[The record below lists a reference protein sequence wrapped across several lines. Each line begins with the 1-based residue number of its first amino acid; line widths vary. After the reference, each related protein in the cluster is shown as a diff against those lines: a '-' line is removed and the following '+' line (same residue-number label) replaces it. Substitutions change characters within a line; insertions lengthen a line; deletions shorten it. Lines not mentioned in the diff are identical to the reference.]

1 MDPEY
6 ITADVSD
13 NHDVAILN
21 TDDYEYFSWENM
33 KLVAK
38 PCNIYDGDTF
48 SACWYYGDKVIK
60 YRCRCLGYDSPE
72 MRPRLNLEGRD
83 EVKLNAL
90 KAKERF
96 PELLEQ
102 DSTITS
108 GRVVPVNKFKRGKK
122 INFII
127 MKRKINEIIHP
138 FRESSFQ
145 TINQDF
151 LKNFFNLS
159 FIYLK
164 SFLGF

>member
-48 SACWYYGDKVIK
+48 SACWYYGNKVIK

-96 PELLEQ
+96 TELLEQ
-102 DSTITS
+102 DSTITLDCKEFDKY
-108 GRVVPVNKFKRGKK
+108 GRVLVNVYNATNGDKSLNDIMVEEEFGYAYFGGTKR
-122 INFII
+122 
-127 MKRKINEIIHP
+127 
-138 FRESSFQ
+138 
-145 TINQDF
+145 
-151 LKNFFNLS
+151 
-159 FIYLK
+159 
-164 SFLGF
+164 

>member
-83 EVKLNAL
+83 EVKSNAL

-96 PELLEQ
+96 TELLEQ
-102 DSTITS
+102 DSTITLDCKEFDKY
-108 GRVVPVNKFKRGKK
+108 GRVLVNVYNATNGDKSLNDIMVEEEFGYAYFGGTKR
-122 INFII
+122 
-127 MKRKINEIIHP
+127 
-138 FRESSFQ
+138 
-145 TINQDF
+145 
-151 LKNFFNLS
+151 
-159 FIYLK
+159 
-164 SFLGF
+164 